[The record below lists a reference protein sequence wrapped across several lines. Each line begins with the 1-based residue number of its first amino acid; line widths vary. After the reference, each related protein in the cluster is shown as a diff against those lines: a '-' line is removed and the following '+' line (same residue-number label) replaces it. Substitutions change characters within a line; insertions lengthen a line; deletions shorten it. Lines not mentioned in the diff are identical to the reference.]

1 MEAQVIP
8 QELEIQRMKAVTTNL
23 QAGTQDD
30 KEFERRL
37 KVSEQLL
44 KEREIAVKEGAKA
57 PVAPQQQGMMPQ

>member
-1 MEAQVIP
+1 
-8 QELEIQRMKAVTTNL
+8 MKAVTTNL

-57 PVAPQQQGMMPQ
+57 PAAPQQQGLMPQ